1 MVKSHHR
8 IAESVEQ
15 VRRQRAQG
23 SRPSRESQLSLGGT
37 EIPARFQ
44 QPDGKERHRE
54 SQQNPHDNRT

>member
-1 MVKSHHR
+1 M
-8 IAESVEQ
+8 EQ

-23 SRPSRESQLSLGGT
+23 SRPSRESQLSLGDT

-54 SQQNPHDNRT
+54 GQQNPHDNRT